1 MKRIF
6 SLAIYL
12 SLILCTAS
20 QSNILRPAI
29 AQPINSTISATGGL
43 QLMEVSGE
51 VFLHR
56 LGEESLR
63 RLHINMEILP
73 GDLLIVRRGAKA
85 TIRCP
90 NGQKW
95 PLPEG
100 VSGAI
105 NGCQLR
111 STGDPRLP
119 VPRTLVSENNPYIIS
134 PRQTALLNDR
144 LVLRWNPVAGVNS
157 YTVKVRDSA
166 GIKWETK
173 VSQTQV
179 LYKGSTLQPGEKYSI
194 TVRSDTPNASESEST
209 IFWLLDEQT
218 SQTVRDKIAAVD
230 RQALAGEASVLAK
243 ANIYSSYRLFAA
255 AIEILET
262 SKVDGNST
270 ASVSQMLKALYEQV
284 GLNEGFVAQRFDF

>member
-1 MKRIF
+1 
-6 SLAIYL
+6 
-12 SLILCTAS
+12 
-20 QSNILRPAI
+20 
-29 AQPINSTISATGGL
+29 
-43 QLMEVSGE
+43 MEVSGE

-63 RLHINMEILP
+63 RLNINMEILP

-166 GIKWETK
+166 GVKWETQ
-173 VSQTQV
+173 VNQTQV
-179 LYKGSTLQPGEKYSI
+179 IYGGSNLQPGEKYSI
-194 TVRSDTPNASESEST
+194 TVRSDTSNVSESEST

-218 SQTVRDKIAAVD
+218 SQTVREKIAAVD
-230 RQALAGEASVLAK
+230 RQALAPEASILAK

-255 AIEILET
+255 AIEVLET

-284 GLNEGFVAQRFDF
+284 GLNEGFVAQRLIF